1 VKLYL
6 EDVTYTNN
14 NLKLFE
20 LEGMPSKIDKVTCYT
35 PNTIKDLTFSFDAN
49 TGKTSA
55 QYTQGLPDGSFA
67 IYEAPN
73 VDENGNTQRAFQY
86 VNSTTGVSSSSS
98 LGLSVA
104 DTLEIMKSFNIESP
118 TTVIGKTQY

>member
-1 VKLYL
+1 MKLYL

-55 QYTQGLPDGSFA
+55 QYTQGLLDGSFA

-73 VDENGNTQRAFQY
+73 VDEKGNTQRAFQY

-118 TTVIGKTQY
+118 TIVLGKTQY